1 MTLTSIRGTI
11 VNILTKTNTTTSAYD
26 ISSGLSKRVQA
37 VIAGYSK
44 EPIPNIN
51 FPVVFVELLSKSET
65 QKCLGRTA
73 ARDVTMN
80 FRIRCITDYGYGQFT
95 GRRVGDIEM
104 LTLAGNV
111 EKMFR
116 NNIKLSST
124 VEWAFITD
132 SQYAIE
138 EYNGTY
144 NSIADLSLQVFKII

>member
-1 MTLTSIRGTI
+1 
-11 VNILTKTNTTTSAYD
+11 
-26 ISSGLSKRVQA
+26 
-37 VIAGYSK
+37 
-44 EPIPNIN
+44 
-51 FPVVFVELLSKSET
+51 
-65 QKCLGRTA
+65 
-73 ARDVTMN
+73 MN
-80 FRIRCITDYGYGQFT
+80 FRVRCITDYGYGQVT

-124 VEWAFITD
+124 VEWAVITD